1 VNEAFVSVICDSARR
16 YQKPVVGLIVGWLPP
31 TPLEEALW
39 HVQHLDGDE
48 EDLDEGEVLESL
60 VPLGAE
66 EAVQEG
72 LQRDTAMDVV
82 DLEDEDQGKS
92 AGAVGSKSLSSAS
105 LARNASAM
113 SLGAA
118 STSSAKAG
126 KSSTATRPVV
136 DYDNDSEA
144 EFEEKIQPV
153 ARVLV
158 PDIIRLAS
166 GLVPRGT
173 PIWRAPPLTNA
184 VGVQA
189 LRLEL
194 TRLLGLLNDELKRMG
209 GGFSREGRKVWEH
222 SVRDADTVAD
232 LRSPLMELE
241 ALVRDLQTADDK
253 RDAEEVRLAKEAE
266 RKEMAAE
273 GWLFDASA
281 NELIGVQARRFFKG
295 FGKSDGT
302 VVAYLPPE
310 KNDSVALY
318 HMEHNDGDSED
329 LELHDLQKAL
339 RCFEQDLQEDDEVEN
354 PDSDGEDS
362 DSDESSQSS
371 EMSEDDDEL
380 HTPSGGAGATLWP
393 TYEVRQRWLAAL
405 NNSQTVGEVGLALL
419 AFLEQAQA
427 FGALAKDPAAEA
439 QHLKPRQARLA
450 LKPSAYKESAY
461 RDDSSQDSPVQ
472 VRRSTRDRAPVE
484 NYRPESP
491 SVTPVRRNPRDRGQ
505 AQSNRGDS
513 PEPPIRRSTR
523 DRAPVEVYHPE
534 SPAEAPIRRSTRD
547 RAPVETYHPE
557 SPPDSPVRR
566 SSRDRERSSNLQYE
580 ERRPVRSAARAVKSY
595 AE

>member
-1 VNEAFVSVICDSARR
+1 
-16 YQKPVVGLIVGWLPP
+16 VGWLPP

-60 VPLGAE
+60 VPLGVE
-66 EAVQEG
+66 EAGHEG
-72 LQRDTAMDVV
+72 TAMEVV
-82 DLEDEDQGKS
+82 DLVEEEDQGKS
-92 AGAVGSKSLSSAS
+92 GGAAAGKSSSS
-105 LARNASAM
+105 LAPPRNASAT
-113 SLGAA
+113 SLGVA
-118 STSSAKAG
+118 STSSAVAG
-126 KSSTATRPVV
+126 KSSTAARPVV

-166 GLVPRGT
+166 GLVPRGI

-189 LRLEL
+189 LRVEL

-241 ALVRDLQTADDK
+241 ALVRDLQTAEDK

-354 PDSDGEDS
+354 ADSDGEDS

-450 LKPSAYKESAY
+450 LKSSAYKESSY
-461 RDDSSQDSPVQ
+461 RDDSSDDSPVQ
-472 VRRSTRDRAPVE
+472 VRRSTRDRVPVE
-484 NYRPESP
+484 NYKPESP
-491 SVTPVRRNPRDRGQ
+491 SDTPVRRNPRDRGQ
-505 AQSNRGDS
+505 AQSYRADS

-566 SSRDRERSSNLQYE
+566 SSRDRERSSNLQHE